1 MNRGQVNYFHLHQTI
16 GIYYKLFY
24 CLYSHIHCI
33 HLDCQRKPEAVA
45 IVMQLSAEKLCKE
58 ELLLRVQN
66 GHLSN
71 NLVTIFMLLNVS
83 LRIKSAHLEKHVDV
97 I

>member
-1 MNRGQVNYFHLHQTI
+1 
-16 GIYYKLFY
+16 
-24 CLYSHIHCI
+24 
-33 HLDCQRKPEAVA
+33 
-45 IVMQLSAEKLCKE
+45 MQLSAEKICKE

-83 LRIKSAHLEKHVDV
+83 LRVKSAHLEKHVDV